1 MRANGIKGSEL
12 EIRIDGVKEDGSRGE
27 VVLRADDRVRE
38 FEDRTGK
45 DSFLVS
51 PSPLPIVMVGQ
62 TFLSSKQI
70 HGDFRD
76 DSNYRIGFGDTTG

>member
-38 FEDRTGK
+38 FGDRTVKG
-45 DSFLVS
+45 SFLFS

-62 TFLSSKQI
+62 TFLS
-70 HGDFRD
+70 FFFLW
-76 DSNYRIGFGDTTG
+76 RILS